1 MRSAPRH
8 TVHAVT
14 VSDRWP
20 PPTWR
25 IPAVLHALQTLVL
38 VIFAVVLLIES
49 VAGGTDN
56 GARAATEGATVL
68 ALAACCG
75 LLAWG
80 FWRERS
86 LARTPSLLWNALAVI
101 VGFTVATNGA
111 PAIGVVVIVVAVATF
126 VATLRVPSYDLD
138 EGE

>member
-1 MRSAPRH
+1 MPH
-8 TVHAVT
+8 L
-14 VSDRWP
+14 
-20 PPTWR
+20 TWR
-25 IPAVLHALQTLVL
+25 IPALLSALQTLVL
-38 VIFAVVLLIES
+38 VILAVVLLVES
-49 VAGGTDN
+49 VSGGTDN
-56 GARAATEGATVL
+56 GGRAATEGATVL

-86 LARTPSLLWNALAVI
+86 LARTPSLLWNALGVI

-111 PAIGVVVIVVAVATF
+111 PAIGVVVIVAALATF
-126 VATLRVPSYDLD
+126 VAALRVPTYDLD